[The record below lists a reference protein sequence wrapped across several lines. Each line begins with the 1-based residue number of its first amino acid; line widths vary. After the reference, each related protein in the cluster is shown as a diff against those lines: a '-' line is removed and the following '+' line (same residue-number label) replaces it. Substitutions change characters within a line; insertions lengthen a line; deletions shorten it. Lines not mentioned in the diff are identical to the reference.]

1 MSETLVLGANGYLG
15 LHIVDALRAEG
26 VEPRC
31 GRRARAN
38 VLGLLSRK
46 VKMIVADLERPET
59 LADAM
64 RDVKTVV
71 HVAGHYP
78 RHSLDRVATI
88 ALGERQARA
97 VVDAATASG
106 VDRIVYV
113 SSTATVAPRMG
124 APSNEDDVYGAPP
137 GLGIYHDLKWT
148 MEQVFLA
155 SGLDVRIALPSG
167 CVGPGDLRMGTSAL
181 LVALARGLDPVHAD
195 GWVPQVDPRDAAIGV
210 ARMAVRDGAPDRVIL
225 SATSERLQPMLEALA
240 RHYRVAPPS
249 PAVPAAEALRL
260 AEEAEREAEA
270 TRTRARMSREIVE
283 LTVYGT
289 PLDNLLSRAAL
300 GLEYRPFSETVADFD
315 RWATRLGFLPTPQA
329 EVHPH
334 GHAS

>member
-1 MSETLVLGANGYLG
+1 MSDTLVLGANGYLG
-15 LHIVDALRAEG
+15 LHVVDALRAEG
-26 VEPRC
+26 VEPLC

-64 RDVKTVV
+64 RGVRTVV
-71 HVAGHYP
+71 HIAGHYP
-78 RHSLDRVATI
+78 RHSLDRVATL

-97 VVDAATASG
+97 VVDAAQGAG
-106 VDRIVYV
+106 VERLVYV
-113 SSTATVAPRMG
+113 SSTATVAPRVG
-124 APSNEDDVYGAPP
+124 LASNEDDQYGSPP
-137 GLGIYHDLKWT
+137 GLGVYHDLKWT
-148 MEQVFLA
+148 MEQIFCA
-155 SGLDVRIALPSG
+155 SGLDVRVALPSG

-181 LVALARGLDPVHAD
+181 LVALARGLDPEHAD
-195 GWVPQVDPRDAAIGV
+195 GWVPQVDPRDAAVGI
-210 ARMAVRDGAPDRVIL
+210 ARMAVRDVAPARVIL
-225 SATSERLQPMLEALA
+225 SATSGRLQPMLEALA
-240 RHYRVAPPS
+240 RHYGVARPS
-249 PAVPAAEALRL
+249 PALPAAEALRR
-260 AEEAEREAEA
+260 AEEAERAAEA

-289 PLDNLLSRAAL
+289 PLDNTLSRAVL
-300 GLEYRPFSETVADFD
+300 GLNYRPFTETVADFD
-315 RWATRLGFLPTPQA
+315 RWATRLGFLPNPA